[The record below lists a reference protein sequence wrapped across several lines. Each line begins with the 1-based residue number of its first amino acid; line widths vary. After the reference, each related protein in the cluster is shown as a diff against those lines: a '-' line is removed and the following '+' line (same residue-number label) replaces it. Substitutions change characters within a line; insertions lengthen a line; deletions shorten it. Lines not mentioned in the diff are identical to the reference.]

1 MKEVVNIEEIRCL
14 NCNQLLLKADY
25 VKGEIK
31 CTRCKKIIKLEI
43 EQRTEPNHTIE

>member
-1 MKEVVNIEEIRCL
+1 MVDIKEIRCP

-31 CTRCKKIIKLEI
+31 CIRCKKITKILIK
-43 EQRTEPNHTIE
+43 QRTEPNHTME